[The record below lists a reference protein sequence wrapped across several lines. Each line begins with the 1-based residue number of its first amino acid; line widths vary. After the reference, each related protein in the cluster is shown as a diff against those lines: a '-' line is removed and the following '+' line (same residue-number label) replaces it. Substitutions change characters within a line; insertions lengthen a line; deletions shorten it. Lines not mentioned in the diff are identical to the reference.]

1 MKKNEFIKSEIKISN
16 IVILSLGGIICTFF
30 GVKFTISAME
40 KLGILFVS
48 IPFLFGGIA
57 SIYYLLNYNILEITE
72 TKLIIRTLIGLK
84 KKTINLSEILSY
96 NEIEKENAK
105 FKGEAGH
112 MKWKDLT
119 LFGENFK
126 YKISSSS
133 YKNYPELKRKLIKGK
148 KRNIKSE
155 NEWQRKNSLYYGIGF
170 LIFGIIISI
179 WFGIISKDLNERLLS
194 LAFSSLFIIYGIY
207 LIRKNRKAYR

>member
-1 MKKNEFIKSEIKISN
+1 
-16 IVILSLGGIICTFF
+16 
-30 GVKFTISAME
+30 
-40 KLGILFVS
+40 
-48 IPFLFGGIA
+48 
-57 SIYYLLNYNILEITE
+57 
-72 TKLIIRTLIGLK
+72 
-84 KKTINLSEILSY
+84 
-96 NEIEKENAK
+96 
-105 FKGEAGH
+105 

-133 YKNYPELKRKLIKGK
+133 YENYPQLRSALIKGK

-179 WFGIISKDLNERLLS
+179 WFGIISKDLNEKLLTI
-194 LAFSSLFIIYGIY
+194 AFSSFFIIYGVY
-207 LIRKNRKAYR
+207 LIRKNTKAYR

>member
-1 MKKNEFIKSEIKISN
+1 MKKNEYIKSELKTSN
-16 IVILSLGGIICTFF
+16 ILILLIGGIASTFF
-30 GVKFTISAME
+30 GAKFTISALE

-48 IPFLFGGIA
+48 IPFLFLGIA
-57 SIYYLLNYNILEITE
+57 SIYHLINYNILIITE
-72 TKLIIRTLIGLK
+72 NKLVIKTLIGIT

-96 NEIEKENAK
+96 NEIEKQNAK
-105 FKGEAGH
+105 YKHEIGH

-133 YKNYPELKRKLIKGK
+133 YNNYVELRKALIKGK
-148 KRNIKSE
+148 KRNTKSE

-179 WFGIISKDLNERLLS
+179 WLERISKDLNEKLLS
-194 LAFSSLFIIYGIY
+194 LAFSSLFTIYGIY
-207 LIRKNRKAYR
+207 LIWKNKKAYR

>member
-1 MKKNEFIKSEIKISN
+1 MKKNEFIKSELKTSN
-16 IVILSLGGIICTFF
+16 ILILLIGGIASTFF
-30 GVKFTISAME
+30 GVKFTISALE

-48 IPFLFGGIA
+48 IPFFFLFIA
-57 SIYYLLNYNILEITE
+57 SIYHLINYNILIITE
-72 TKLIIRTLIGLK
+72 NKLVIKTLIGIT

-96 NEIEKENAK
+96 NEIEKQNAK
-105 FKGEAGH
+105 YKYEIGH

-133 YKNYPELKRKLIKGK
+133 YNNYVELRKALIKGK
-148 KRNIKSE
+148 KRNTRSE

-179 WFGIISKDLNERLLS
+179 WLERISKDLNEKLLS
-194 LAFSSLFIIYGIY
+194 LAFSSLFTIYGIY
-207 LIRKNRKAYR
+207 LIWKNKKACR

>member
-1 MKKNEFIKSEIKISN
+1 MKEKNLKSELKLSN
-16 IVILSLGGIICTFF
+16 IIILFLGGIIFTFF
-30 GVKFTISAME
+30 GIKFTISGME
-40 KLGILFVS
+40 KYEILFVS
-48 IPFLFGGIA
+48 IPFLFFGIA
-57 SIYYLLNYNILEITE
+57 SIYHLINYNILEISE
-72 TKLIIRTLIGLK
+72 NKLVVKTLIGLT

-96 NEIEKENAK
+96 NEIKKENAK
-105 FKGEAGH
+105 FKGEIGR

-133 YKNYPELKRKLIKGK
+133 YKNYPELRKVLIKGK
-148 KRNIKSE
+148 QRNIKSE

-170 LIFGIIISI
+170 LIFGIIISY
-179 WFGIISKDLNERLLS
+179 WFGINSKDLNEKLLT

>member
-1 MKKNEFIKSEIKISN
+1 
-16 IVILSLGGIICTFF
+16 
-30 GVKFTISAME
+30 
-40 KLGILFVS
+40 
-48 IPFLFGGIA
+48 
-57 SIYYLLNYNILEITE
+57 
-72 TKLIIRTLIGLK
+72 
-84 KKTINLSEILSY
+84 
-96 NEIEKENAK
+96 
-105 FKGEAGH
+105 

-119 LFGENFK
+119 LFGKNFK

-179 WFGIISKDLNERLLS
+179 WFGINSKDLNERLLT
-194 LAFSSLFIIYGIY
+194 LAFSSLFIMYGIY